1 MADMRIVFET
11 KPFPKERPRATKQG
25 RVFTPTKTIKYEREL
40 KELFRKQFPEHEP
53 FTEPVNIEVDVAVDK
68 ICVEITKVD
77 HKPKGMR
84 GDLDNYVKAIMDA
97 LNGEAFEDDRQVV
110 EITAR
115 KVGP

>member
-1 MADMRIVFET
+1 MADIKIVFET
-11 KPFPKERPRATKQG
+11 KPFPKERPRATRQG
-25 RVFTPTKTIKYEREL
+25 RVFTPTTTIKYERLL
-40 KELFRKQFPEHEP
+40 KELFREQLPDHKP
-53 FTEPVNIEVDVAVDK
+53 FTKPVNISIDVAVDK
-68 ICVEITKVD
+68 ICVEVTEVD

-110 EITAR
+110 EIVAR